1 MKVKINTPKIL
12 VGLLFILVAMLFGAI
27 GLRLNLDSAELKTLF
42 FIGIGAGFV
51 SLVLL
56 CFGALIA
63 VLISNNKKKNPSK
76 IRDRLTQLFNF
87 VEEHTDKY
95 IRKIKAQNFFFASYY
110 FVVCLIGATFYA
122 CVSTCFF
129 VKPITLVA
137 LPIMLVAVCPIRKAL
152 EYLLKRDFW
161 ALTDGGIKKE
171 EFNLTYNFFDNIIK
185 EELGKGY
192 NLSLEFG
199 SVQDLKVA
207 LVAKVVVT
215 NLNAYAF
222 MLFTEEELD
231 ALVRREVRALK
242 DKRCKKLVKVLQS
255 RMFYLGVATSSK
267 VVSAYVSFII
277 GDSLTKFE
285 FAKNAL
291 KRAVERRKDE
301 LVKNE
306 EFAKAYML
314 AYKKHC
320 VIDRFFSDAR
330 SFITLK
336 MCQNGGLRD
345 FIKSVYDIFLELIP
359 TFGNEWEKEVE
370 NKLKAVVCDKLTY
383 SEKQAIFGFGV
394 SIEEHRNNANDEQ
407 KTIYDKYNVEY
418 YESTKMAYEPKKQA
432 LDNYYRE
439 VERFEQFPNEYD
451 ERLKLIFVAHAY
463 YMTAQLDKAESVYN
477 SIINGGD
484 TTPEIYFDYG
494 CFLLLAKKD
503 VKGIDYIY
511 KAMENE
517 NLVEEGLEVLGRH
530 FVYSGDENGYK
541 EFCDYKA
548 KRLDKMVNEYDSKML
563 DTKAKFEKVSLDG
576 QVLGEIIEKLSKDN
590 NIDEIYCADSKTKT
604 GAKIIVFA
612 IAVRNKTKEAFVES
626 YERVFSILD
635 NDYGKYDTF
644 LISLDAEPDK
654 NLANRIK
661 KDKIHLIYKK

>member
-27 GLRLNLDSAELKTLF
+27 GLRLNLDSAELKALF
-42 FIGIGAGFV
+42 FIGVGAGFV
-51 SLVLL
+51 SFVLL
-56 CFGALIA
+56 CFGTLLA
-63 VLISNNKKKNPSK
+63 VLISSNKKKNPSK
-76 IRDRLTQLFNF
+76 IRDRLTALFNF
-87 VEEHTDKY
+87 AEEHTDKY
-95 IRKIKAQNFFFASYY
+95 IRKIKVKNFFFAIYY
-110 FVVCLIGATFYA
+110 FSICVVGAIFYA

-129 VKPITLVA
+129 VKPVTLIM
-137 LPIMLVAVCPIRKAL
+137 LPLMLVAVSPIRKAL
-152 EYLLKRDFW
+152 EYLLKKDNL
-161 ALTDGGIKKE
+161 ALIDGGIKKE
-171 EFNLTYNFFDNIIK
+171 EFNSTYSFFDNIIK
-185 EELGKGY
+185 EELGNGY
-192 NLSLEFG
+192 KLSLDFG
-199 SVQDLKVA
+199 SVQELKVS
-207 LVAKVVVT
+207 LISKVVAI
-215 NLNAYAF
+215 NLNAYVF
-222 MLFTEEELD
+222 MLFEEQELD
-231 ALVRREVRALK
+231 ALARREIRALK
-242 DKRCKKLVKVLQS
+242 DKDCKRLVRVLQS
-255 RMFYLGVATSSK
+255 RKFYLGTGASSK
-267 VVSAYVSFII
+267 TVSAYSSFII

-291 KRAVERRKDE
+291 KRALEKRKDE
-301 LVKNE
+301 LVKNDG
-306 EFAKAYML
+306 FAKAYLL
-314 AYKKHC
+314 AYKKQC

-345 FIKSVYDIFLELIP
+345 FIKSVYEIFLELIP
-359 TFGNEWEKEVE
+359 TFGSEWEKEVE

-383 SEKQAIFGFGV
+383 SEKKALFGFDV
-394 SIEEHRNNANDEQ
+394 SIDEYKNNATDEQ

-418 YESTKMAYEPKKQA
+418 YESTKMAYEPKKRA
-432 LDNYYRE
+432 IDNYYRE
-439 VERFEQFPNEYD
+439 VERFEQFPSEYD

-463 YMTAQLDKAESVYN
+463 YMTAQLDKAEEVYN

-517 NLVEEGLEVLGRH
+517 NLVEEGLEVLGRN
-530 FVYSGDENGYK
+530 FIYSGDENGYK
-541 EFCDYKA
+541 NFCDYKT
-548 KRLDKMVNEYDSKML
+548 KRLDKIVNEYDSKML
-563 DTKAKFEKVSLDG
+563 DTKAKFEKVSLDS
-576 QVLGEIIEKLSKDN
+576 QVLSEIIEKLSKDN

-612 IAVRNKTKEAFVES
+612 VAVRNKTKEAFVES

-661 KDKIHLIYKK
+661 KDKVHLIYKK